1 MSRGEGEETKGVVRT
16 GRKGEGPAGGD
27 CVAKDHCF
35 PVSVVVS
42 LQRRDRGRRGSR
54 HSRGKREDQIGR
66 KRDPIAHHDDLLKSL
81 ELVASLGVHHHVSHI
96 GKRSVDAIHVHDIH
110 RDPLG

>member
-1 MSRGEGEETKGVVRT
+1 LCCKRSLFSSFCCGESAEERQRT
-16 GRKGEGPAGGD
+16 ERESA
-27 CVAKDHCF
+27 
-35 PVSVVVS
+35 
-42 LQRRDRGRRGSR
+42 QWREE
-54 HSRGKREDQIGR
+54 REDQIGR